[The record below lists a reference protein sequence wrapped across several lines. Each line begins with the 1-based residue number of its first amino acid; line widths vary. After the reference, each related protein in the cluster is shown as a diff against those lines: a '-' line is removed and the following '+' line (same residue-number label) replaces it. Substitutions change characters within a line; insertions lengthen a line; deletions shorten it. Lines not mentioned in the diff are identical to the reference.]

1 MAPWPC
7 ERLVENP
14 RATGNDV
21 GAEAI
26 EVAGEDVGTGLAN
39 ARGRVRKR
47 SRGAIIFIMGWRVR
61 LAGLNLCGSFK

>member
-14 RATGNDV
+14 RATGSDV
-21 GAEAI
+21 GAGAI

-47 SRGAIIFIMGWRVR
+47 SRGAIIFIMG
-61 LAGLNLCGSFK
+61 